1 MILTKKSFDVYK
13 AINELLRNI
22 KEWPKKTLIN
32 KISKILLVL
41 QLKSVKVLKLKDIKY
56 ITKKILLGY
65 KEYSCGEIYS
75 PW

>member
-1 MILTKKSFDVYK
+1 MFIELSMNYLKMSKSCQK
-13 AINELLRNI
+13 R
-22 KEWPKKTLIN
+22 LIN